1 MALQKD
7 VVSLSLRRAWIEICC
22 INIIDD
28 SFRSLSLRRAW
39 IEIARTW
46 EPTRRPDGRSPY
58 GERGLK
64 SRLALHRPTA
74 RLSLSLR
81 RAWIEITSRPLP
93 PPTRSS
99 LSLRRAWIEI
109 ARANAS
115 DGPSRSLSLRRAWI
129 EIARANASDGP
140 SRSLSLRRA
149 WIEITIRPF
158 VIGWPCRS
166 PYGERGLKFGAP
178 AEPERDDASLSLRRA
193 WIEIPGR
200 CRFSRSTSVAL
211 LTESVD

>member
-1 MALQKD
+1 MKLIETILPPRHVQSLSLRRAWIEILTMASMLSPSRSRSPYGERGLKCDGSASLSENWRSLSLRRAWIEIYRLETLIRETKGRSPYGERGLKFIGDMALQKD

-81 RAWIEITSRPLP
+81 RAWIEIPARY
-93 PPTRSS
+93 SS
-99 LSLRRAWIEI
+99 PARLR
-109 ARANAS
+109 
-115 DGPSRSLSLRRAWI
+115 
-129 EIARANASDGP
+129 
-140 SRSLSLRRA
+140 
-149 WIEITIRPF
+149 
-158 VIGWPCRS
+158 
-166 PYGERGLKFGAP
+166 
-178 AEPERDDASLSLRRA
+178 
-193 WIEIPGR
+193 
-200 CRFSRSTSVAL
+200 VAL

>member
-1 MALQKD
+1 MKC
-7 VVSLSLRRAWIEICC
+7 VGKFNSPHMGGSLSLRRAWIEIYRLETL
-22 INIIDD
+22 IRETKGRSPYGERGLKFIGDMALQKD
-28 SFRSLSLRRAW
+28 VVSLSLRRAW

-81 RAWIEITSRPLP
+81 RAWIEIAPHYHCSKCE
-93 PPTRSS
+93 SS

-109 ARANAS
+109 PARYSSPA
-115 DGPSRSLSLRRAWI
+115 RLR
-129 EIARANASDGP
+129 
-140 SRSLSLRRA
+140 
-149 WIEITIRPF
+149 
-158 VIGWPCRS
+158 
-166 PYGERGLKFGAP
+166 
-178 AEPERDDASLSLRRA
+178 
-193 WIEIPGR
+193 
-200 CRFSRSTSVAL
+200 VAL